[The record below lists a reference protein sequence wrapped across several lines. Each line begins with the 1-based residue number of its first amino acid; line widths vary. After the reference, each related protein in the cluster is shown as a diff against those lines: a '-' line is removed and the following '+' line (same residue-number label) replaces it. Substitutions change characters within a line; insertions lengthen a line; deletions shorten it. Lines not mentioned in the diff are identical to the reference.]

1 MIENKLGITDSAEL
15 ARKEEKISKT
25 VVRHGILI
33 FAVAVAWGAIVLN
46 APVLKLLTLL
56 GPIFGIIA
64 CLIPAYLVY
73 KVNALHKYKGI
84 SLVLIVFA
92 GILLIISP
100 VIAMM

>member
-1 MIENKLGITDSAEL
+1 MKP
-15 ARKEEKISKT
+15 ARDCHEHPAPLHSGRKISKT

-73 KVNALHKYKGI
+73 KVDALHKYKGI

>member
-1 MIENKLGITDSAEL
+1 MNILRRFIP
-15 ARKEEKISKT
+15 EEKISKT

-73 KVNALHKYKGI
+73 KVDACINTKASPWSSSSSPASCSSSRRS
-84 SLVLIVFA
+84 SL
-92 GILLIISP
+92 
-100 VIAMM
+100 